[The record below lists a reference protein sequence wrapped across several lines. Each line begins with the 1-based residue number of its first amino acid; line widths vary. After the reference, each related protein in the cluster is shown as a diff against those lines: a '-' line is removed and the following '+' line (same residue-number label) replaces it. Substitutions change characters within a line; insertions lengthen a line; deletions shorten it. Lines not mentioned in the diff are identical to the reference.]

1 VHAVRHGCATAL
13 LVALLASFGATAH
26 GADVTV
32 YEETFPSTGVQ
43 PPSQDEKLRL
53 EGWCGGNA
61 GDQFCNNPPGTVA
74 NQGGEGAISV
84 GFGQDGERGFAFWS
98 QTRINAD
105 SFLYTEEFAG
115 TSNLSELTWYQRD
128 GSNTSDS
135 DPMRVAFKIG
145 STWYISTTVWTQP
158 NNAAWVEQTA
168 DLLTLGFF
176 ARPQIGTILPDGG
189 VPGPG
194 PAVFL
199 PDGQIVAFGFWWD
212 GPKGSTSRI
221 DNVRLVSPD
230 DDADGVGDAVD
241 SCLPSNAGSTVVI
254 GSCDSA
260 VANTVGE
267 DGCTL
272 ADSIGA
278 CAVGA
283 ASHGTYVSCVSR
295 ATNVLQAAGL
305 LSGREKGAIQRCA
318 ARAAIP

>member
-1 VHAVRHGCATAL
+1 VVPEGWEQHLRLRSDAR
-13 LVALLASFGATAH
+13 
-26 GADVTV
+26 
-32 YEETFPSTGVQ
+32 GVQ
-43 PPSQDEKLRL
+43 DRL
-53 EGWCGGNA
+53 YLVHLYHGLDSAEQRRVGR
-61 GDQFCNNPPGTVA
+61 A
-74 NQGGEGAISV
+74 NGRSAHA
-84 GFGQDGERGFAFWS
+84 R
-98 QTRINAD
+98 
-105 SFLYTEEFAG
+105 L
-115 TSNLSELTWYQRD
+115 
-128 GSNTSDS
+128 
-135 DPMRVAFKIG
+135 
-145 STWYISTTVWTQP
+145 
-158 NNAAWVEQTA
+158 
-168 DLLTLGFF
+168 F

>member
-1 VHAVRHGCATAL
+1 M
-13 LVALLASFGATAH
+13 
-26 GADVTV
+26 
-32 YEETFPSTGVQ
+32 Q

-84 GFGQDGERGFAFWS
+84 GNGQGDTPGFAFWS
-98 QTRINAD
+98 QTAINAD

-115 TSNLSELTWYQRD
+115 TTNLSELTWHQRD
-128 GSNTSDS
+128 GRNTTDS

-168 DLLTLGFF
+168 DLTTLTFF
-176 ARPQIGTILPDGG
+176 SRPQIGTTLPDGS
-189 VPGPG
+189 VPVGGTP
-194 PAVFL
+194 VVNL
-199 PDGQIVAFGFWWD
+199 PDGQVAAFGFWWD
-212 GPKGSTSRI
+212 GPKTATSRI
-221 DNVRLVSPD
+221 DNVRLLSPD
-230 DDADGVGDAVD
+230 DDGDGVGDAID
-241 SCLPSNAGSTVVI
+241 ACLPSNAGSTVVI

-278 CAVGA
+278 CTVGA
-283 ASHGTYVSCVSR
+283 VSHGAYVSCVSR
-295 ATNVLQAAGL
+295 ATNLLQAAGL